1 MSSCVICVVIA
12 REIFLQKA
20 VAERKPENWDWN
32 PDLCDTGVAL
42 GGKP

>member
-1 MSSCVICVVIA
+1 MQRRSLQKSCVLI
-12 REIFLQKA
+12 QKA

-32 PDLCDTGVAL
+32 PDLCDTGVAF

>member
-1 MSSCVICVVIA
+1 MQRRSLQKGCVLI
-12 REIFLQKA
+12 QKA